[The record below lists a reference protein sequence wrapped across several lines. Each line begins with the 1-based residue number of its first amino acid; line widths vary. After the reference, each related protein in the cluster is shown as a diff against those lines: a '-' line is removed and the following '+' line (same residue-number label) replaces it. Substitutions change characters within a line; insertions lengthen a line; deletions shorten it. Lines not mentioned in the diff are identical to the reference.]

1 MNAKIFSIA
10 LLVIAAT
17 ASTSLRAQDAAPATT
32 NALSHEEVMR
42 RAART
47 RTENRLAAAVPATTD
62 ASATA
67 AGADWSATN
76 SPKIGGASAE
86 KTAAPSLADK
96 QAAVD
101 AALAAAISNPATTN
115 RPALRPSR
123 KPVALPGAPGATPVT
138 PPRSIATPAA
148 IAPSSIAPGLS
159 AENIEIRQ
167 PANASNIP
175 DPNQM
180 MPAGSINWTAATLEQ
195 VLTIYSE
202 FVGRNLLRPATLPKA
217 EIVLKQTTPLTKLEV
232 VRMIEAALALNMVA
246 VINVGEKFVTVMPS
260 AEAYKI
266 PGIINTNLVGDL
278 PVLGSMVTHVVQL
291 KNSKPTEMVAILTPF
306 ASGTAANPVM
316 PVDSSG
322 ILVLRDNVAN
332 VKRMLEMIEKVDVV
346 STSEI
351 ESKVIPIKYAKAE
364 EIASALSSVGG
375 GGGGTIGSRPAASSS
390 VGSGAGR
397 LGSQGGQNGYGQPG
411 SVPGAQPTPSAGG
424 TFGDRLQN
432 IIRKA
437 SASGDLTILGTTKI
451 IADIRS
457 NSLLVFAGRQDMEM
471 IEKII
476 AQLDVVLAQ
485 VLIETVIMDVS
496 LSDSKSL
503 GVSYL
508 QAPVKFGQ
516 NSGVQGGLNNVGFLT
531 SGNFGGGSN
540 GVAALGKGLSYF
552 GKFGQDLDVTLTA
565 IASDSSVKV
574 IQKPRIMTS
583 HATPGK
589 IFIGSTVPYV
599 SSTYYGGGYGGGPSS
614 SYQQLRVGIDLSV
627 TPFINQ
633 DGLVVMKIEEA
644 IDELGKSVP
653 ITGVGDVPSTVSRTL
668 SGEIAVRDRE
678 TIVLGG
684 FIRTGGSD
692 GKSGVPILKD
702 IPLIGMLFNNTTK
715 SKDRSELVVLMRPT
729 VLQTPELAAAYTAEE
744 KSRLPGVRRAEAES
758 LAEEKRQI
766 KSADR
771 ALGVKRT
778 QEVSQP
784 KPINTDP
791 NRDAQ
796 GYLIVPE

>member
-1 MNAKIFSIA
+1 MNAKLLSIA
-10 LLVIAAT
+10 LLVIAAFD
-17 ASTSLRAQDAAPATT
+17 LRAQNPAPATNT
-32 NALSHEEVMR
+32 LSHDELLR
-42 RAART
+42 RTAA
-47 RTENRLAAAVPATTD
+47 NRPEKKLASTD
-62 ASATA
+62 AAT
-67 AGADWSATN
+67 ADWSTIN
-76 SPKIGGASAE
+76 SPKSAGVSAE
-86 KTAAPSLADK
+86 KLT
-96 QAAVD
+96 
-101 AALAAAISNPATTN
+101 AALAATQATAPAVPAATSS
-115 RPALRPSR
+115 PALRPTR
-123 KPVALPGAPGATPVT
+123 RPVALPGAPGA
-138 PPRSIATPAA
+138 APAA
-148 IAPSSIAPGLS
+148 AIPAIPARINPTLAAVAQSVIAPGLS
-159 AENIEIRQ
+159 AESISIRPPSTASTITNPDEIV
-167 PANASNIP
+167 PAL
-175 DPNQM
+175 
-180 MPAGSINWTAATLEQ
+180 SINFPNADLDQ
-195 VLTIYSE
+195 FLTVYTE
-202 FVGRNLLRPATLPKA
+202 FVGRNLLRPATLPAAK
-217 EIVLKQTTPLTKLEV
+217 IVLKQTTPLTKLEV
-232 VRMIEAALALNMVA
+232 VRMMEAALSLNMVA

-266 PGIINTNLVGDL
+266 PGIINTNVAGDL

-291 KNSKPTEMVAILTPF
+291 KNSKPSEMVPILTPF

-332 VKRMLEMIEKVDVV
+332 VKRMLEMIEKVDIVG
-346 STSEI
+346 SSEI

-375 GGGGTIGSRPAASSS
+375 GGGGTIGSRPAASTS
-390 VGSGAGR
+390 VGSGASR
-397 LGSQGGQNGYGQPG
+397 LGSQGQPG
-411 SVPGAQPTPSAGG
+411 YNQPGAVPGATPTPSGGG
-424 TFGDRLQN
+424 TFGDRLN
-432 IIRKA
+432 SIIRKA
-437 SASGDLTILGTTKI
+437 SASGELTILGTTKI

-457 NSLLVFAGRQDMEM
+457 NSLLVFAGKQDMEM

-476 AQLDVVLAQ
+476 SQLDVVLAQ

-503 GVSYL
+503 GVSYF
-508 QAPVKFGQ
+508 QKPVTIGQ
-516 NSGVQGGLNNVGFLT
+516 NSSGVGAINNVGFLSSSSFDT
-531 SGNFGGGSN
+531 ATN
-540 GVAALGKGLSYF
+540 GVAAIGKGLSYF

-565 IASDSSVKV
+565 VATDSSVKV

-599 SSTYYGGGYGGGPSS
+599 SSTYYGGGFGGGPSS

-702 IPLIGMLFNNTTK
+702 IPLIGMLFNNTSK

-766 KSADR
+766 KAADR
-771 ALGVKRT
+771 ALGVKHKPDSIQIEVT
-778 QEVSQP
+778 QPAPVNAS
-784 KPINTDP
+784 P

>member
-1 MNAKIFSIA
+1 MNAKLLSLA
-10 LLVIAAT
+10 LLVLVALD
-17 ASTSLRAQDAAPATT
+17 LRAQDAAPANT
-32 NALSHEEVMR
+32 NTLSHDELMR
-42 RAART
+42 RVAR
-47 RTENRLAAAVPATTD
+47 NRPETKPASTDAAAAAPA
-62 ASATA
+62 
-67 AGADWSATN
+67 ADWSATN
-76 SPKIGGASAE
+76 TPKTGGVSAE
-86 KTAAPSLADK
+86 KLAEALAAQ
-96 QAAVD
+96 QAAVP
-101 AALAAAISNPATTN
+101 AAPAATSTPPL
-115 RPALRPSR
+115 RPARR
-123 KPVALPGAPGATPVT
+123 PVALPGAPGTTPAAATSIPER
-138 PPRSIATPAA
+138 PPRSIATPATVP
-148 IAPSSIAPGLS
+148 PSTLAPGLS

-175 DPNQM
+175 DPNVM

-246 VINVGEKFVTVMPS
+246 VINVGDKFVTVMPS

-266 PGIINTNLVGDL
+266 PGIINTNMVGDL

-390 VGSGAGR
+390 VGSGANR
-397 LGSQGGQNGYGQPG
+397 LGSQGGQPGYGQPG
-411 SVPGAQPTPSAGG
+411 SIPGAQPTPSAGG

-437 SASGDLTILGTTKI
+437 SSSGDLTILGTTKI

-496 LSDSKSL
+496 LSDSKSF
-503 GVSYL
+503 GVSYF
-508 QAPVKFGQ
+508 QKPVTIGQ
-516 NSGVQGGLNNVGFLT
+516 NSSGIGAINNVGFL
-531 SGNFGGGSN
+531 SSSSFGTATN

-599 SSTYYGGGYGGGPSS
+599 SSTYYGGGFGGGPSS

-692 GKSGVPILKD
+692 GKSGIPILKD
-702 IPLIGMLFNNTTK
+702 IPLIGMLFNNTSK

-771 ALGVKRT
+771 ALGVKRKA
-778 QEVSQP
+778 EASQT
-784 KPINTDP
+784 KPVTADP
-791 NRDAQ
+791 NRDTQ
-796 GYLIVPE
+796 GFLIVPE